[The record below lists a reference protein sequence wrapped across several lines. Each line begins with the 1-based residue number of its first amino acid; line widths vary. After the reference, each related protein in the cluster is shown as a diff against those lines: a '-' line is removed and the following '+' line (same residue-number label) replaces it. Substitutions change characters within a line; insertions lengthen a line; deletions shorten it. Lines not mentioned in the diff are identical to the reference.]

1 MNPALGAFSVAPH
14 QIGRVASAVRFD
26 GEHIDQ
32 SGCRRASDARR
43 KRAPIVVTRTTDLR
57 FNFTQ
62 RALDQTF
69 RRNPGIFDDAGDQ
82 LRRRQHRLVVA
93 IGRTF
98 AVYPAL
104 GACVACAFRSAAAS
118 AGVNG
123 NLLTELSV
131 LGCESIV

>member
-1 MNPALGAFSVAPH
+1 
-14 QIGRVASAVRFD
+14 
-26 GEHIDQ
+26 
-32 SGCRRASDARR
+32 
-43 KRAPIVVTRTTDLR
+43 VTRTTDLR

-104 GACVACAFRSAAAS
+104 GARVACALRSAAVS

-123 NLLTELSV
+123 SLLTELSV
-131 LGCESIV
+131 LGCESIVLPFTGTRLCVTVTVPPTRSMSDQNRPHSAPRRMREAIVGDTSVSG